1 MEEAVLSWFN
11 KVYIPL
17 VSSIKRKHILHNFPK
32 RTLGDLYIWVVK
44 YWDELKQKFGDDI
57 PLDEVVTDFSKT
69 HKIPIMKRI
78 KNQIKRIVLRRAI
91 NIYNSENSEP

>member
-1 MEEAVLSWFN
+1 MPFFIKIWLCLS
-11 KVYIPL
+11 IML
-17 VSSIKRKHILHNFPK
+17 VPAGVWASEDSDPFL
-32 RTLGDLYIWVVK
+32 
-44 YWDELKQKFGDDI
+44 FGDDI